1 METNQAEEGRE
12 GYRDR
17 NKGEKDMHIQQ
28 GFLEEVVRGKK
39 CTHPKWYFR
48 GLTKSNLT
56 GV

>member
-28 GFLEEVVRGKK
+28 GFLEEVVRGEK